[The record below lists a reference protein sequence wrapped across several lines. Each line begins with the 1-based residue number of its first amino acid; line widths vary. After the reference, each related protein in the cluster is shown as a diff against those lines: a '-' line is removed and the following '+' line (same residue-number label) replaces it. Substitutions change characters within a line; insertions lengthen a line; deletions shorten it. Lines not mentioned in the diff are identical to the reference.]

1 MTNATDVIRALNL
14 QPHPL
19 EGGFFN
25 ETYRSVATVQD
36 GTRSMN
42 TAIYYLL
49 TGAGVSEMHRLPGDE
64 IYHWYAGN
72 PLETLLLNP
81 TTGHAEMVVLGNDVA
96 AGQRPQLVI
105 PGGTWQG
112 SCRGAGPFD
121 FTLIGATMS
130 PGFDPADYVRGGRVD
145 LTETFPQYA
154 EEILKRTPHG

>member
-1 MTNATDVIRALNL
+1 MTTATEVIRALNL

-25 ETYRSVATVQD
+25 ETYRSMATVQD

-42 TAIYYLL
+42 TAIYYML

-81 TTGHAEMVVLGNDVA
+81 ATGRAEMVVLGADVVA
-96 AGQRPQLVI
+96 SQRPQFVI

-112 SCRGAGPFD
+112 SCRGEGSFD
-121 FTLIGATMS
+121 FTLIGATMA
-130 PGFDPADYVRGGRVD
+130 PGFDSADYVRGGRAE
-145 LTETFPQYA
+145 LSGAFPEYA
-154 EEILKRTPHG
+154 EAIAMRTPNG

>member
-1 MTNATDVIRALNL
+1 MTTATEVIRALNL

-25 ETYRSVATVQD
+25 ETYRSMATVQD

-42 TAIYYLL
+42 TAIYYML

-81 TTGHAEMVVLGNDVA
+81 ATERAEMVVLGADVA

-112 SCRGAGPFD
+112 SCRGVGSFD
-121 FTLIGATMS
+121 FTLIGATMA
-130 PGFDPADYVRGGRVD
+130 PGFDSADYVRGSR
-145 LTETFPQYA
+145 TELSGAFPEYA
-154 EEILKRTPHG
+154 EAIAMRTPQG

>member
-25 ETYRSVATVQD
+25 ETYRTVATVQN
-36 GTRSMN
+36 GTWSMN

-49 TGAGVSEMHRLPGDE
+49 TGHGVSEMHLLPGDE

-81 TTGHAEMVVLGNDVA
+81 TTGHAELVVMGADVA

-112 SCRGAGPFD
+112 SCRGTGPFD
-121 FTLIGATMS
+121 FTLIGATMA
-130 PGFDPADYVRGGRVD
+130 PGFDSADYVRGGRVE
-145 LTETFPQYA
+145 LNEAFPLYVQA
-154 EEILKRTPHG
+154 IEKRTPNG